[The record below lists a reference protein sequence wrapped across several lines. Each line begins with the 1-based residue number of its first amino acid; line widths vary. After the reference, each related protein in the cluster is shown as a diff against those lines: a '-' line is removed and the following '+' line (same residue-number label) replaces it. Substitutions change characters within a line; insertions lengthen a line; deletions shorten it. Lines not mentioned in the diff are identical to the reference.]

1 MKLAKHSMALSLM
14 ALSLMAFTVLGVM
27 GCGSVKT
34 HEHTHH
40 SDTVH
45 SHHHQ
50 NMTRRGSGV
59 VSGYSFDEYKLN
71 VRAGEVITS
80 YIDTDKLD
88 VIVFAPESA
97 ILQNSQP
104 YIAKQTGE
112 YTLRVLLPRAFARRA
127 GSYPY
132 KLTVTT
138 TQR

>member
-1 MKLAKHSMALSLM
+1 MKLAKHSMVLALT
-14 ALSLMAFTVLGVM
+14 AFTALGVM
-27 GCGSVKT
+27 GCSSVKT
-34 HEHTHH
+34 HDHTHH
-40 SDTVH
+40 SDAAH
-45 SHHHQ
+45 SHGHQ

-71 VRAGEVITS
+71 VQAGEVITS

-88 VIVFAPESA
+88 VIIFAPESA
-97 ILQNSQP
+97 TLQNSQP